1 MLRRRSCQLRPRPA
15 GTPDSCT
22 AQTCY
27 ASFSVDLWML
37 HGYKNMPGCYAS
49 FNVDLWL
56 LHECKNR
63 SGQILNLHTHRYA
76 QSTRKISWTD
86 VPRVYYNAQVIYVSG
101 SRVCSCSS
109 RRLPAVS
116 RILSLHTLPSRQQG
130 TWKLSWT
137 DYASR
142 RNHAQAISVVS
153 YRHNRERHS
162 LRRTNNLHNPIRR
175 PKSTPT
181 NYAPECFTQT
191 VAYRKCSRE
200 PR

>member
-15 GTPDSCT
+15 GTRLRCT

-27 ASFSVDLWML
+27 ASFSVDLKLL
-37 HGYKNMPGCYAS
+37 HGCKNRPGCYAS
-49 FNVDLWL
+49 FSVDLWL
-56 LHECKNR
+56 LHGRKNR
-63 SGQILNLHTHRYA
+63 PGQNLHTHRYA

-86 VPRVYYNAQVIYVSG
+86 LPRVYHNTQVIYVSG
-101 SRVCSCSS
+101 SRVCSFSS
-109 RRLPAVS
+109 IRLPAIS

-153 YRHNRERHS
+153 YTHMGP
-162 LRRTNNLHNPIRR
+162 RTAVLAQNQQPAQ
-175 PKSTPT
+175 PFSPT
-181 NYAPECFTQT
+181 EIDA
-191 VAYRKCSRE
+191 
-200 PR
+200 